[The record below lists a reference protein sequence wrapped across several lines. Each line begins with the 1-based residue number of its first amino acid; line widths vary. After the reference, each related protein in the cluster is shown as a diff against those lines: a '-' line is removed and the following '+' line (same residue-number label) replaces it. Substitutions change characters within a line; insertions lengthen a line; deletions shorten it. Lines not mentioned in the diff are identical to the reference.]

1 LKVFEIAAARDPRQ
15 RGGQAHPST
24 RFRTMMSPPNTS
36 LLTRL
41 PRLTIAAFFTCLTL
55 LTVSARAES
64 GARFERTYT
73 PRGTAHLTIANSNGL
88 IRVSAWDKH
97 SIAVRATAAP
107 SVEIND
113 REVGDDIIIS
123 VKRSLRL
130 GRADFEINVP
140 AETLLT
146 LKNVM
151 GDIEVHYV
159 NGAVSI
165 DSIDSNVRL
174 VGLNCPSV
182 DVKVT
187 SGDIY
192 FDGDLRDGG
201 SYSLQ
206 SLKGDLDV
214 TVPEST
220 PFNLNART
228 LSGSINLGSFI
239 SNLVSGS
246 RGPKGVSGSYLNGGP
261 RLTLTAYA
269 GRILLHKK

>member
-1 LKVFEIAAARDPRQ
+1 MEVSEIAAALASSG
-15 RGGQAHPST
+15 RGGQPNPSP
-24 RFRTMMSPPNTS
+24 RFRTMMSSTNIS
-36 LLTRL
+36 LIPRL
-41 PRLTIAAFFTCLTL
+41 PRLIVAAIFTCLTL
-55 LTVSARAES
+55 LTFSARAES
-64 GARFERTYT
+64 AARFERTYT

-88 IRVSAWDKH
+88 IRVSAWDKR

-113 REVGDDIIIS
+113 REIGDDIIIS

-151 GDIEVHYV
+151 GDIEVRYV
-159 NGAVSI
+159 TGAVSI
-165 DSIDSNVRL
+165 DSIDSDVRL
-174 VGLNCPSV
+174 VGLNCPSL

-192 FDGDLRDGG
+192 FDGDLRNGG
-201 SYSLQ
+201 SYTLQ

>member
-1 LKVFEIAAARDPRQ
+1 
-15 RGGQAHPST
+15 
-24 RFRTMMSPPNTS
+24 MMSPPNTS
-36 LLTRL
+36 LTLRL
-41 PRLTIAAFFTCLTL
+41 PRLIIAAFFTCLTL
-55 LTVSARAES
+55 LPFSARAES

-73 PRGTAHLTIANSNGL
+73 PRGTAHLTISNSNGL

-107 SVEIND
+107 SVEISD

-130 GRADFEINVP
+130 SRADFVINVP

-151 GDIEVHYV
+151 GDIEVRYV
-159 NGAVSI
+159 TGAVSI
-165 DSIDSNVRL
+165 DSIDSDVRL
-174 VGLNCPSV
+174 VGLNCPSL

-187 SGDIY
+187 SGDIH
-192 FDGDLRDGG
+192 FDGDLRNGG
-201 SYSLQ
+201 SYTLQ

-246 RGPKGVSGSYLNGGP
+246 RGPKGVSGAYLNGGP

>member
-1 LKVFEIAAARDPRQ
+1 
-15 RGGQAHPST
+15 
-24 RFRTMMSPPNTS
+24 MMSPSNKP
-36 LLTRL
+36 LTQRL
-41 PRLTIAAFFTCLTL
+41 PGLTAAALFACLTL
-55 LTVSARAES
+55 LSFSAKAES
-64 GARFERTYT
+64 AARFERTYT
-73 PRGTAHLTIANSNGL
+73 PRGTAHLTLANCNGL
-88 IRVSAWDKH
+88 IHVSAWDRH
-97 SIAVRATAAP
+97 TVSVRAVAAP
-107 SVEIND
+107 SVEISE

-123 VKRSLRL
+123 VKRSLRM

-140 AETLLT
+140 ADTLLT

-151 GDIEVHYV
+151 GDIEVRNV
-159 NGAVSI
+159 TGSVSI

-174 VGLNCPSV
+174 IGLNSPSL

-187 SGDIY
+187 SGDIF

-201 SYSLQ
+201 SYTLQ

-228 LSGSINLGSFI
+228 LSGTISLGSFI

-246 RGPKGVSGSYLNGGP
+246 RGPKGVSGAYLNGGP

>member
-1 LKVFEIAAARDPRQ
+1 MI
-15 RGGQAHPST
+15 
-24 RFRTMMSPPNTS
+24 S
-36 LLTRL
+36 LSNKSLAQRL
-41 PRLTIAAFFTCLTL
+41 PGLTTAALFACLTL
-55 LTVSARAES
+55 LSVSAKAES
-64 GARFERTYT
+64 AGRFERTYA
-73 PRGTAHLTIANSNGL
+73 PRGTAHLTLINGNGL
-88 IRVSAWDKH
+88 IRVSAWEKH
-97 SIAVRATAAP
+97 TVSVRATVAP
-107 SVEIND
+107 SVEISD
-113 REVGDDIIIS
+113 RSVADDIIIS
-123 VKRSLRL
+123 VRRSLRM

-140 AETLLT
+140 ADTLLT
-146 LKNVM
+146 LKSVM
-151 GDIEVHYV
+151 GDIEVRSIR
-159 NGAVSI
+159 GAVSI
-165 DSIDSNVRL
+165 DSINSNVRL
-174 VGLNCPSV
+174 IGLNTPSL

-187 SGDIY
+187 SGDIF

-201 SYSLQ
+201 SYTLQ

-228 LSGSINLGSFI
+228 LSGTINLGSFI